1 MFSIKTYN
9 DSYKVDWNNFVD
21 ISKNSTFL
29 FKREFMDYH
38 AEKFEDFSLL
48 IFYNSELIA
57 LFPSNIRDGE
67 VYSHEGLS
75 YGGIIVKSDI
85 KFLRYLELFTY
96 LLKYFDEKSINKLY
110 IKQIPSIYNSNFNG
124 ELDYLSFIVG
134 ATIYR
139 RDIISVIEMKNENKI
154 SKDRIQGYKRGKKNK
169 LEIKETDDLDEFWN
183 SILTPTLL
191 NRHEVNPVHSLEDI
205 KKLKSFFNDN
215 IKQFNVYHK
224 GKIVAGTTIFLTKNV
239 AHVQYIGS
247 NKEKNSLGSLDFLF
261 YNLITEH
268 LTSYKYFD
276 FGNSHEQNGMKVNN
290 GLNYWKEGY
299 GARSLTH
306 DFYEITTSNFYKL
319 DNLII

>member
-1 MFSIKTYN
+1 M
-9 DSYKVDWNNFVD
+9 
-21 ISKNSTFL
+21 
-29 FKREFMDYH
+29 
-38 AEKFEDFSLL
+38 
-48 IFYNSELIA
+48 
-57 LFPSNIRDGE
+57 
-67 VYSHEGLS
+67 
-75 YGGIIVKSDI
+75 
-85 KFLRYLELFTY
+85 
-96 LLKYFDEKSINKLY
+96 LKYFDEKSINKLY

-124 ELDYLSFIVG
+124 ELDYLSFIIG

-224 GKIVAGTTIFLTKNV
+224 GQIVAGTTIFLTKNV

-247 NKEKNSLGSLDFLF
+247 NTEKNSLGSLDFLF

-268 LTSYKYFD
+268 LSSYKYFD